1 MEGDLVMVFNATF
14 NNISIIFWWSVLL
27 VEETGVHSENHR
39 PVARVTLANDNS
51 AQMAFSLFLFM
62 LYKVFPFKPF
72 LLFTVTFLNFLIH
85 SR

>member
-1 MEGDLVMVFNATF
+1 
-14 NNISIIFWWSVLL
+14 
-27 VEETGVHSENHR
+27 
-39 PVARVTLANDNS
+39 VTLANDNS